1 MVKSSGGDNCTFFRS
16 SVPFRML
23 FAMFTLF
30 RRSRAMALAL
40 VLLAPGIAGTAVQ
53 WLHACPA
60 EAAAA
65 ADHHQHDS
73 GSSQTGH
80 SQGCEC
86 VGSCNPPGV
95 LAPAKAPVLSALDQP
110 HHRAIL
116 PIDLPF
122 VPGGIPSDF
131 LPPATAPPLS

>member
-16 SVPFRML
+16 SFPFRML
-23 FAMFTLF
+23 FVMFTLF

-40 VLLAPGIAGTAVQ
+40 VLLAPGTAVQ

-65 ADHHQHDS
+65 ADHRQHDS

-80 SQGCEC
+80 SQGCE
-86 VGSCNPPGV
+86 
-95 LAPAKAPVLSALDQP
+95 Q
-110 HHRAIL
+110 R
-116 PIDLPF
+116 
-122 VPGGIPSDF
+122 
-131 LPPATAPPLS
+131 